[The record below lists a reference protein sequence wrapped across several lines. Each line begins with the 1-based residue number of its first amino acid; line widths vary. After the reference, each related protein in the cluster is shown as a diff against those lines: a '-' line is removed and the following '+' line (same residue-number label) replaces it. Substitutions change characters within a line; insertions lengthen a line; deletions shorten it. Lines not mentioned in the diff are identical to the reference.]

1 VRLLSASASASAGT
15 SERGAA
21 RACGHASARGGN
33 RVLVAAI
40 RLYRRRLSGRG
51 PLRRVACSF
60 HHGESCSAYGLR
72 VASERGA
79 WDALGL
85 ITARLRRCRRL
96 AVYTLA
102 RPANAHAHAHAHA
115 GARGLGWG
123 DGLALAPADLAAEL
137 HAADER
143 ADSAAVAWHAR
154 LAVARWRGEPLA
166 AHQAAAALAALDPT
180 SRAAAPILRVVSPV
194 CWSRLLGPAA
204 AAGALAILL
213 GALVGAWWPGALLA
227 AALLAPAARRT
238 GRQQRLLGATRAQA
252 RAGAGAAVVRLRPP
266 LGAATRAG
274 GGAPSPGR
282 QTVA

>member
-1 VRLLSASASASAGT
+1 MRLLSASASAGT
-15 SERGAA
+15 SERGDA
-21 RACGHASARGGN
+21 RARAGASARGGN

-102 RPANAHAHAHAHA
+102 RPANAHARTDV

-227 AALLAPAARRT
+227 AAVLAPAARRAA
-238 GRQQRLLGATRAQA
+238 RQHRLLGATRAQA
-252 RAGAGAAVVRLRPP
+252 RAGAASHVVRLRPP